1 MIQANI
7 NVLILGGGPAGL
19 MCAWQA
25 ARRGRS
31 VLILERGKRPGGKIA
46 ISGGGK
52 CNFTNRICTEDD
64 FVSANPAF
72 VCSALARF
80 GPADFLSL
88 LEQYHIPWEER
99 EQGRLFGTKSATHI
113 VDMLVDLCSRQGV
126 RFALKCDVQTVEKAR
141 DRYLVKTNQGVCRAQ
156 SLVVACGGMAYPQ
169 AGATDFG
176 YRLAEQFYLPVIT
189 LKPGLAPLRYTKQDD
204 ELGELTGINL
214 TAGVTHAG
222 KTYTDQVLFTDRS
235 LSGPAIL
242 QVSCTWQPGEAVT
255 INWLPETD
263 LFALLW
269 EKKQSRGAVPVTKW
283 LDPLLPNR
291 MVRLWMR
298 RYYPAVT
305 PAKCSRE
312 QLLQFCNSL
321 NQWQFYPAGTLGF
334 KKAETTLGGVDTR
347 ALSSKTMAVKNA
359 PGLYF
364 IGEVVDVTGRL
375 GGYNLQWAWSSG
387 FAAGQFV

>member
-1 MIQANI
+1 
-7 NVLILGGGPAGL
+7 

-52 CNFTNRICTEDD
+52 CNFTNRSCSEDD

-72 VCSALARF
+72 VRSALARF
-80 GPADFLSL
+80 GPADFLRL
-88 LEQYHIPWEER
+88 LAEYHIPWEER
-99 EQGRLFGTKSATHI
+99 EQGRLFGAKSATHI
-113 VDMLVDLCSRQGV
+113 VDMLVDLCSRQRV
-126 RFALKCDVQTVEKAR
+126 RFVLKCDIQSVEKTG
-141 DRYLVKTNQGVCRAQ
+141 DKYLLKTNKGVYRAQ
-156 SLVVACGGMAYPQ
+156 SLVVACGGKAYPQ

-176 YRLAEQFYLPVIT
+176 YRLAEQFHIPVIT
-189 LKPGLAPLRYTKQDD
+189 PLPGLAPLRYTKPDYD
-204 ELGELTGINL
+204 LGGLTGISL

-222 KTYTDQVLFTDRS
+222 RTFTDQVLFTDRS

-242 QVSCTWQPGEAVT
+242 QASCTWRSGKAVS
-255 INWLPETD
+255 IDWLPGTD
-263 LFALLW
+263 LFAMLW
-269 EKKQSRGAVPVTKW
+269 EKKQARGATPVTKW

-291 MVRLWMR
+291 MARLWMQ
-298 RYYPAVT
+298 RYFPAET
-305 PAKCSRE
+305 LAKCSRE

-334 KKAETTLGGVDTR
+334 KKAETTLGGVATN
-347 ALSSKTMAVKNA
+347 ALSSKTMQVKDV